1 MSDSDSTSFDK
12 ALALHQGGQLQE
24 AVDAYRAI
32 LTAEPGNGAVM
43 LNLGQALRRLGRG
56 EESEDLYRQATEQ
69 PDSAAGAWYNLGNL
83 FASRRDFEAAIAAF
97 RKAIELQPEM
107 APAHFQLA
115 CSLRD
120 TGNASDAMETFRTA
134 ISLDS
139 ELTSA
144 HMNLGNLLRASG
156 DLSGATAAHR
166 AALALTPESWE
177 VHYNLA
183 RALEEAGDVKAVE
196 HLERALDLS
205 PQPATVHHGFADAA
219 AARGNFA
226 SALEHYQSALALEPQ
241 RRRAQIG
248 LGRALMRSGQREQAL
263 GEFADLS
270 AKIGTDIQL
279 LSELA
284 TVQWSLKLREEP
296 IALLRRVVQLAPNNP
311 DALVNLAR
319 ALSSVWD
326 ISECVEMCERALAIV
341 PDNNAARRLQGYAL
355 VEAGRA
361 NDGIAAFTAVG
372 EPSGGPNTSLLFSA
386 LYSDTMTAGE
396 VADLHRT
403 EGAKWPAADRSIDSY
418 GNVTDPK
425 RKLRIG
431 YLSPDF
437 KGNHPV
443 AIFLKPLLQNHD
455 RERFETFAYSSP
467 DYVDETTREIAALVD
482 HWRDVA
488 SWSNERLTAAI
499 EADEIDILVDLA
511 GLTAKTRVG
520 ALQAR
525 PAPVQACYIG
535 YPHST
540 GLPFIDYLICDET
553 VVLQGSEHLLVETPL
568 RVEDCVFCF
577 APDDP
582 EWPAIEP
589 EIAAARDH
597 VVFGSCNHVPKLTE
611 TTVSLWARILEQV
624 PNSRLKLKAAPF
636 ADAAVRQRYRDL
648 FAGHGIAP
656 ERIDIDGPSEFA
668 DLMATYRHIDIGL
681 DPTPYNGGT
690 TTYQALWMGVPVVTL
705 AGKNFCG
712 RMSASI
718 LGNLGLDEF
727 ITESEE
733 EYIRTAVRLAKN
745 APRRAELRIGLRET
759 IRNARS
765 CDPAAFTANLETK
778 FREIWRD
785 WCARRNAA

>member
-1 MSDSDSTSFDK
+1 MSDSTSFDK
-12 ALALHQGGQLQE
+12 ALALHQDGQLQE

-32 LTAEPGNGAVM
+32 LTAEPENGAVM
-43 LNLGQALRRLGRG
+43 LNLGQALRRLGRA
-56 EESEDLYRQATEQ
+56 EESEDLYRRATEQ

-83 FASRRDFEAAIAAF
+83 SASRRKFEAAIAAF
-97 RKAIELQPEM
+97 QKAIELQPEM

-115 CSLRD
+115 SSLRD
-120 TGNASDAMETFRTA
+120 TGNTIGAMEAFRTA
-134 ISLDS
+134 IALDP
-139 ELTSA
+139 ELASA

-156 DLSGATAAHR
+156 DLSGAAAAHK
-166 AALALTPESWE
+166 AALALEPESWE
-177 VHYNLA
+177 VRYNLA
-183 RALEEAGDVKAVE
+183 RALEEAGDAEAEE
-196 HLERALDLS
+196 HFEQALDLS

-226 SALEHYQSALALEPQ
+226 IALEQYQSALALEPQ

-248 LGRALMRSGQREQAL
+248 LGRALMRLGRREQAL
-263 GEFADLS
+263 REFADLS

-296 IALLRRVVQLAPNNP
+296 IALLRRVLQLAPDNP

-319 ALSSVWD
+319 ALSSVWE
-326 ISECVEMCERALAIV
+326 ISECVELCERALAIA
-341 PDNNAARRLQGYAL
+341 PGNTAAQRLQGYAL

-361 NDGIAAFTAVG
+361 DDGVAAFQEAG
-372 EPSGGPNTSLLFSA
+372 EPSAGPNASLLFSA
-386 LYSDTMTAGE
+386 LYSDTMTAGD
-396 VADLHRT
+396 VADLHCT
-403 EGAKWPAADRSIDSY
+403 EGSKWPAADRAAETY
-418 GNVTDPK
+418 NNAADPS

-443 AIFLKPLLQNHD
+443 AIFLKPLLQNQD
-455 RERFETFAYSSP
+455 REAFESFAYSSP

-499 EADEIDILVDLA
+499 EADGIDILVDLA

-520 ALQAR
+520 ALRTR
-525 PAPVQACYIG
+525 PAPIQACYIG

-553 VVLQGSEHLLVETPL
+553 VVPRSSEHLLVETPL
-568 RVEDCVFCF
+568 RVDDCVFCF
-577 APDDP
+577 APADP

-597 VVFGSCNHVPKLTE
+597 VVFGSCNHVPKLTG

-648 FAGHGIAP
+648 FAGHGIAS
-656 ERIDIDGPSEFA
+656 ERIDIDGPSEFH

-681 DPTPYNGGT
+681 DPVPYNGGT

-705 AGKNFCG
+705 AGENFCS

-718 LGNLGLDEF
+718 LGNLGLDEL
-727 ITESEE
+727 IAESEE
-733 EYIRTAVRLAKN
+733 DYIRAAVRLAEN
-745 APRRAELRIGLRET
+745 APRRAGLRIGLRET

-765 CDPAAFTANLETK
+765 CDPAAFTANLESK
-778 FREIWRD
+778 FRGIWRD

>member
-1 MSDSDSTSFDK
+1 MSDSTPFDE
-12 ALALHQGGQLQE
+12 ALALHQEDRLQE

-32 LTAEPGNGAVM
+32 LTAEPENGAVM
-43 LNLGQALRRLGRG
+43 LNLGQALRRLGRA
-56 EESEDLYRQATEQ
+56 EESEALYRQATGQ
-69 PDSAAGAWYNLGNL
+69 PASAAGAWYNLGNL
-83 FASRRDFEAAIAAF
+83 SASRQNFEQAIAAF

-107 APAHFQLA
+107 SPAHFQLA
-115 CSLRD
+115 CCLRD
-120 TGNASDAMETFRTA
+120 TGITSDAIEGFRTA
-134 ISLDS
+134 ISLDPK
-139 ELTSA
+139 LTSA

-156 DLSGATAAHR
+156 DLPGAAIAHR

-177 VHYNLA
+177 VRYNLA
-183 RALEEAGDVKAVE
+183 RALEEAGDAE
-196 HLERALDLS
+196 AEAHFEYALDLS

-219 AARGNFA
+219 AARGNFTI
-226 SALEHYQSALALEPQ
+226 ALEQYQSALALEPQ

-248 LGRALMRSGQREQAL
+248 LGRAQMRLGQREQAL
-263 GEFADLS
+263 REFADVS

-296 IALLRRVVQLAPNNP
+296 IALLRRVVQLAPDNP

-319 ALSSVWD
+319 ALSSVWE
-326 ISECVEMCERALAIV
+326 ISECVEMCERALVIA

-361 NDGIAAFTAVG
+361 NDGIAAFTEVG
-372 EPSGGPNTSLLFSA
+372 EPNGGPNASLLFST

-403 EGAKWPAADRSIDSY
+403 EGAKWPASGRLIESY
-418 GNVTDPK
+418 GNVADPV

-443 AIFLKPLLQNHD
+443 AIFLKPLLRNH
-455 RERFETFAYSSP
+455 ERKSFEIFAYSSP
-467 DYVDETTREIAALVD
+467 DYVDETTQEIAALAD
-482 HWRDVA
+482 HWRDVTT
-488 SWSNERLTAAI
+488 WSNERLTAAI
-499 EADEIDILVDLA
+499 ETDEIDILVDLA

-520 ALQAR
+520 ALQAH
-525 PAPVQACYIG
+525 PAPIQACYIG

-553 VVLQGSEHLLVETPL
+553 VVPSGSEHLLIEAPL
-568 RVEDCVFCF
+568 RVDDCVFCF
-577 APDDP
+577 APDDSD
-582 EWPAIEP
+582 WPAIEP
-589 EIAAARDH
+589 EIATARDH

-611 TTVSLWARILEQV
+611 TTVSLWARILGQV
-624 PNSRLKLKAAPF
+624 PNSRLRIKAAPF
-636 ADAAVRQRYRDL
+636 TDAAIRQRYRNL

-656 ERIDIDGPSEFA
+656 ERIDIDGPSEFP

-681 DPTPYNGGT
+681 DPVPYNGGT
-690 TTYQALWMGVPVVTL
+690 TTYQTLWMGVPVVTL
-705 AGKNFCG
+705 AGENFCG

-718 LGNLGLDEF
+718 LGNLGLDEL
-727 ITESEE
+727 IAESEE
-733 EYIRTAVRLAKN
+733 DYIRAAVRLAED

-765 CDPAAFTANLETK
+765 CDPAAFTLNLETK